1 MNAKTIVAIA
11 AILVVLA
18 AGYAVAKPE
27 SGFWNGMMGSYGHG
41 YGNGMMGNGR
51 MMSGYGG
58 MMGNGGMMGYG
69 SNYVSGMMGSGN
81 GAGYCGAAYDDIN
94 ENATQ

>member
-18 AGYAVAKPE
+18 AGYAVARPE
-27 SGFWNGMMGSYGHG
+27 SNFWNGMMGYGNGYG

-51 MMSGYGG
+51 MIGGYGG
-58 MMGNGGMMGYG
+58 MGNGGMMGYG
-69 SNYVSGMMGSGN
+69 ANYVGGMMGNGN
-81 GAGYCGAAYDDIN
+81 GAGYCVADDDIN
-94 ENATQ
+94 VNATL

>member
-27 SGFWNGMMGSYGHG
+27 SGFWSDMMGSYGHG

-51 MMSGYGG
+51 MIGGYGG
-58 MMGNGGMMGYG
+58 MMGTGGMMGYG
-69 SNYVSGMMGSGN
+69 SNYFNGMMGNGN
-81 GAGYCGAAYDDIN
+81 SAGYCGAAYDDIN

>member
-18 AGYAVAKPE
+18 AGYAVARPE
-27 SGFWNGMMGSYGHG
+27 SGFWNGMMGGYGHG
-41 YGNGMMGNGR
+41 YGNGMIG
-51 MMSGYGG
+51 GYGG
-58 MMGNGGMMGYG
+58 MMSTGGMMGYG

-81 GAGYCGAAYDDIN
+81 GAGYCSAAYDDIN
-94 ENATQ
+94 VNATL